1 MAKQKFNITGMTCS
15 ACSAHVEKAVNRLE
29 GVKTASVNLLAN
41 SMTAEYDEGVL
52 SAEDIIQAVIQSGYG
67 ASLPQGT
74 GDKTAAP
81 KEDGMA
87 QELAGM
93 KHRMV
98 WSFVFL
104 IPLFYISMGHM
115 MGAPLPAFLVG
126 HENAVAFG
134 LTQLLLTLP
143 IMYLNDKYYKVGFK
157 TLWNRAPNMDSLI
170 AVGSAAAVVYGV
182 FAIYQMGWGLG
193 HGDMELV
200 AKYHMDL
207 YFESAGMILTLI
219 TLGKFLETRSKGKT
233 GEAISRLMDL
243 APKTAHVLRGGVEAE
258 IPVEEVQVGDWVVV
272 RPGQSIPV
280 DGVIVEGQSA
290 VDESALTGES
300 LPVDKGPGDKV
311 AAASINK
318 SGSFIFEASRVGEDT
333 TLAQMIRLVEEASAS
348 KAPIAKLADKVSG
361 IFVPVVMGIALVAA
375 IAWLITGHSATQALT
390 AGVAVLVI
398 SCPCAL
404 GLATPVAIMVGTGK
418 GAENGILIKSAE
430 ALETLHTID
439 TVVLDKTGTLTQ
451 GRPVVTDI
459 IPAPG
464 NSEDG
469 LLCTAFCLEGPSE
482 HPLATAIVEE
492 AERRNI
498 PVTSVGGFTAVHGRG
513 VRASI
518 GSNICFGGNRAMVE
532 EAGIAPGP
540 LAVKADELAAQG
552 KTPLYFGDETEKKLL
567 GVIAVADTPKPSS
580 KDAVAAF
587 RELGLEVVML
597 TGDNRRTAE
606 AIGRELGVT
615 SVLAEV
621 LPQDKER
628 KIASLQAEGKKV
640 AMVGDGINDAPALAR
655 AEVGLAIGAG
665 TDVAIESADIV
676 LMKSDLLDVAAA
688 VELSRATIRN
698 IKQNLF
704 WAFFY
709 NSLGIPLAAGV
720 FYYALHWQLNPMF
733 AAAAMSLSSVTVV
746 TNALRLRFFKSKFRS
761 DTPAAPACNGTCPLE
776 LKDKP
781 NQGGNKT
788 MNKTM
793 KIEGM
798 MCAHCTGRVEK
809 ALSAID
815 GVSAVEMSLE
825 GKSATLTLSKDVD
838 NQVLTDA
845 VTEAGYEVVYVQ

>member
-29 GVKTASVNLLAN
+29 GMKTASVNLLAN

-676 LMKSDLLDVAAA
+676 LMKSDLMDAAAA
-688 VELSRATIRN
+688 VELSLATIRN

-720 FYYALHWQLNPMF
+720 FAPILHWQLNPMF